1 MHMIGSNL
9 EHLAVESPGGFAFLL
24 PEKELMRK
32 GRSTLERCSSHSECL
47 SHKHSK
53 LVLLFQAA
61 EVAQVGIQAK
71 PQVSDV
77 Y

>member
-9 EHLAVESPGGFAFLL
+9 EHLAVESPGRFAFLHH
-24 PEKELMRK
+24 EKELMRE
-32 GRSTLERCSSHSECL
+32 GRSTLERCSSRSECL
-47 SHKHSK
+47 SQEHSK
-53 LVLLFQAA
+53 LVLAFHAA
-61 EVAQVGIQAK
+61 EVAQVGIQAE